1 MFHKPQHA
9 DMLVFFY
16 VSDSRISDVMEYESV
31 PT

>member
-9 DMLVFFY
+9 DMLVFLY
-16 VSDSRISDVMEYESV
+16 VIDSHISDVMEYESV